1 MQRNRHAQ
9 TLRQAATL
17 SGRGLH
23 GDLPCTVVLRP
34 AERASG
40 ITFVHTPTGV
50 EIPARAEFVGDC
62 SLATSLTRD
71 GVRLQTVEHLLSALM
86 GLGIDHV
93 TIEVDG
99 EELPILDGS
108 SEPWVRLILEAGIR
122 PMAIWSR
129 TLRILKPVEVRMGD
143 KWMRVSPWNGLR
155 LAYTIIYDNPYIGRQ
170 SRELTLTTEKY
181 VRELGLAR
189 TFCLESDIT
198 FMRGTDQKTFEWHT
212 MSWHER
218 YQFVDKIDGKHHLP
232 GPGGGFD
239 LDWQFAYGESHATE
253 PDRRW
258 ITLLSSQI
266 QAADVELVAELAHAP
281 ATVEQLLAFK
291 AGDFIELD
299 LKQVIETKVR
309 GVPLFDCHYGIS
321 NGKYA
326 LKLNQWQT
334 GSGVG
339 WLDAA
344 RAG

>member
-1 MQRNRHAQ
+1 MHRNRHAQ

-122 PMAIWSR
+122 PMAIWPR
-129 TLRILKPVEVRMGD
+129 ALRILKPVEVRMGD

-155 LAYTIIYDNPYIGRQ
+155 LAYTIVYDNPYIGRQ
-170 SRELTLTTEKY
+170 SRELSLTPEKY

-198 FMRGTDQKTFEWHT
+198 FMRSRGLAKGGSLDNAVVFGADGPLNASLRFEDEAVRHK
-212 MSWHER
+212 MMDLVGDLALLGAPLEG
-218 YQFVDKIDGKHHLP
+218 FVEAHCAGHAVHVALAKAILDDPTAWTWADSESELRPRKLFAQGLP
-232 GPGGGFD
+232 
-239 LDWQFAYGESHATE
+239 A
-253 PDRRW
+253 
-258 ITLLSSQI
+258 
-266 QAADVELVAELAHAP
+266 AHAIP
-281 ATVEQLLAFK
+281 A
-291 AGDFIELD
+291 
-299 LKQVIETKVR
+299 
-309 GVPLFDCHYGIS
+309 
-321 NGKYA
+321 
-326 LKLNQWQT
+326 
-334 GSGVG
+334 
-339 WLDAA
+339 
-344 RAG
+344 